1 LNHTPLTLDQLL
13 SYARR
18 ALGGDRRLLAQ
29 LFRQMQR
36 LANLPEAPPEER
48 ALGEVMSRILIG
60 ERQPD
65 LSALPD
71 DMAGEIRQWLHGI
84 EPPGD

>member
-1 LNHTPLTLDQLL
+1 MTLEELL
-13 SYARR
+13 AYTGR
-18 ALGGDRRLLAQ
+18 AVGGDRRLLAQ

-36 LANLPEAPPEER
+36 LANLPDAPPEER

-60 ERQPD
+60 EREPD

-71 DMAGEIRQWLHGI
+71 DMAGEIRQWLKGI
-84 EPPGD
+84 LPTGDEWGV

>member
-1 LNHTPLTLDQLL
+1 MGPSLNHTPLTLDQLL
-13 SYARR
+13 AYASR
-18 ALGGDRRLLAQ
+18 ALRGDRRLLAQ

-60 ERQPD
+60 EREPD

-71 DMAGEIRQWLHGI
+71 DMAGEIRQWLQ
-84 EPPGD
+84 DL